1 MYVLITELILM
12 GILTYVAYRYTF
24 LVDAYNSLESR
35 AVNYKAFADAADTR
49 ANNATADLESAYA
62 TIDRYQDRIQ
72 LLEAICANEGIDFAT
87 DDTFIGDFAD
97 DVAEI
102 LDTPNTYEYDD
113 NGNLVGPDGFTYGVY
128 ASDMTDYNDPVEQSR
143 SIALDRIKWT
153 PDDLYTPD
161 VNGSDEF

>member
-72 LLEAICANEGIDFAT
+72 LLEAICAKEGIDFAT
-87 DDTFIGDFAD
+87 DDTFISDFAD
-97 DVAEI
+97 DVAE
-102 LDTPNTYEYDD
+102 LLGAPAYDFD
-113 NGNLVGPDGFTYGVY
+113 DDGNLIDPVDGMTYNPY
-128 ASDMTDYNDPVEQSR
+128 ASDVTDYNDPVEQSR